1 MENVRSKRLPGK
13 GLDSRVDRVGALAS
27 MLCAIH
33 CALLPLIFGI
43 LPALGLGFLAG
54 HAFEQVFVSFA
65 IVLAS
70 ISLLFGLRRH
80 GRYRAF
86 LFLMPGI
93 LLLVVGVL
101 VGSDH
106 ANPWHAAVV
115 SIGGTMIAVSHLINM
130 RLTHVHSPACRH

>member
-1 MENVRSKRLPGK
+1 
-13 GLDSRVDRVGALAS
+13 

-80 GRYRAF
+80 GNYAAF
-86 LFLMPGI
+86 LFLVPGI
-93 LLLVVGVL
+93 LLLVVGIL
-101 VGSDH
+101 AATDH
-106 ANPWHAAVV
+106 ATPGHATVV
-115 SIGGTMIAVSHLINM
+115 SIGGTLIALSHLINL
-130 RLTHVHSPACRH
+130 RLTHIHSPACRH